1 MRRWPRITACRPRMC
16 VRRCR
21 TRDSTWGGYART
33 VFKNAQ
39 GKFDGK
45 VFMGLMMGLGAGV
58 GMVIKLWASMSDS
71 VAPFWLWAVPAV
83 LIAVGFVGWVGG
95 RRERAELKAR
105 VERSARVRGA
115 NDRRTEGGVEL
126 EEVEGRTHV

>member
-1 MRRWPRITACRPRMC
+1 M
-16 VRRCR
+16 
-21 TRDSTWGGYART
+21 
-33 VFKNAQ
+33 FKNAQ